1 MAIILK
7 TLHLVN
13 FKGARDVELS
23 FNPGTTLVSGD
34 NGTGKTTVFDAFTWL
49 LFGKDSTNR
58 SDSNFNIKTL
68 DPGGSP
74 ILKLEHSV
82 TAELDVDGKAMKLKR
97 VYREKWE
104 KPTGT
109 TIETLKNHETLF
121 YVNDVKIP
129 TKREYDAKISAI
141 IPENVF
147 RMITNPFFF
156 PYLKPE
162 EQKEMLQDMAGNVT
176 DQDVAQLKPEYAE
189 FLAALAGTPIAEK
202 AKEIKAQKSS
212 CNEELSLIPTKI
224 ETAQKLKPADENWDA
239 LEVELSAKKAELKKV
254 DAILANDRSVQNSEV
269 YTKRNNL
276 QEQINNKKLD
286 ESQRKNALRLEA
298 DRKRNSDIQEAE
310 NTAASQRTDIV
321 RKINEKKTELV
332 KREGEVKQATGSS
345 YETAKKT
352 VADLE
357 EKIRG
362 KQKEINTLKDRKA
375 TLENDVLDAQ
385 RNVSDTDRSI
395 KEKEVEISD
404 MRAEYQ
410 RIFASTFEMAP
421 DQMVCPTCKRPLD
434 VDDLEAKRQEL
445 EANFNTDKAAK
456 IKANKDK
463 GLAAVA
469 KLEELKATLQRQQKT
484 QQDKDNALKQVE
496 SDILNADNE
505 LKELTNDL
513 VSARANVPSEP
524 NYTDVLSKDAE
535 YQRIT
540 TEINTLQA
548 EHDRI
553 TVAEI
558 PQPDYLEIE
567 RKDEKLIQLVNE
579 ITEMQNQLGAIQDPS
594 DNQEQPDNS
603 QALADKER
611 LTGEIDSINKRL
623 GQKAILERANKE
635 IQELEEQRNKLNER
649 VAELE
654 KWEYDSLQ
662 FQKAKDN
669 ELLRRINGLFQL
681 VSFSFVSSQLNG
693 GEKITCVC
701 TVNGTPYPD
710 VNNAGKINAGLDII
724 NAICKAKGVNAPIF
738 VDNAESV
745 NNVLETSSQ
754 KILLCVTKDKQLTI
768 Q

>member
-7 TLHLVN
+7 SLHLVN

-224 ETAQKLKPADENWDA
+224 ETAEKLKPADENWDA

-254 DAILANDRSVQNSEV
+254 DAILANDRSVQNSEI

-276 QEQINNKKLD
+276 QEQINNKKLE

-469 KLEELKATLQRQQKT
+469 KLDELKATLQRQQKT

-496 SDILNADNE
+496 SDILNAENE

-513 VSARANVPSEP
+513 VSARANVPAEP

-579 ITEMQNQLGAIQDPS
+579 ITELQNQLGAIQDPS

-603 QALADKER
+603 QAMADKER

>member
-7 TLHLVN
+7 SLHLVN

-68 DPGGSP
+68 DSGGSP

-224 ETAQKLKPADENWDA
+224 ETAEKLKPADENWDA

-276 QEQINNKKLD
+276 QEQINNKKLE

-404 MRAEYQ
+404 MRDEYQ

-469 KLEELKATLQRQQKT
+469 KLDELKATLQRQQKT

-496 SDILNADNE
+496 SDILNAENE

-513 VSARANVPSEP
+513 VSARANVPAEP
-524 NYTDVLSKDAE
+524 NYIDVLSKDSE

-579 ITEMQNQLGAIQDPS
+579 ITELQNQLGAIQDPS

-603 QALADKER
+603 QAMADKER

-649 VAELE
+649 VADLE

>member
-7 TLHLVN
+7 SLHLVN

-224 ETAQKLKPADENWDA
+224 ETAEKLKPADENWDA

-276 QEQINNKKLD
+276 QEQINNKKLE

-469 KLEELKATLQRQQKT
+469 KLDELKATLQRQQKT

-496 SDILNADNE
+496 SDILNAENE

-513 VSARANVPSEP
+513 VSARANVPAEP

-548 EHDRI
+548 EHDSI

-567 RKDEKLIQLVNE
+567 RNDEKLIQLVNE
-579 ITEMQNQLGAIQDPS
+579 ITELQNQLGAIQDPS

-603 QALADKER
+603 QAMADKER

-623 GQKAILERANKE
+623 GQKVILERANKE

>member
-7 TLHLVN
+7 SLHLVN

-68 DPGGSP
+68 DSGGSP

-224 ETAQKLKPADENWDA
+224 ETAEKLKPADENWDA

-276 QEQINNKKLD
+276 QEQINNKKLE

-469 KLEELKATLQRQQKT
+469 KLDELKATLQRQQKT

-496 SDILNADNE
+496 SDILNAENE

-513 VSARANVPSEP
+513 VSARANVPAEP
-524 NYTDVLSKDAE
+524 NYIDVLSKDSE

-579 ITEMQNQLGAIQDPS
+579 ITELQNQLGAIQDPS

-603 QALADKER
+603 QAMADKER

-649 VAELE
+649 VADLE